1 MWYVTMETRMLRKVS
16 ITHVWT
22 SLFFPACL
30 QVERDDVLVLLVGG
44 GSVLVDQN
52 MSLSGASR
60 VITPEKYSVSV
71 CVAVTGFK
79 LSGRHSTYRWDCTE
93 MGGHTGTVSKW
104 LRGADSIL

>member
-1 MWYVTMETRMLRKVS
+1 MWHVTMETRMLRKMS
-16 ITHVWT
+16 ITHVLT
-22 SLFFPACL
+22 SLFLPACL

-71 CVAVTGFK
+71 FHNY
-79 LSGRHSTYRWDCTE
+79 SHST
-93 MGGHTGTVSKW
+93 
-104 LRGADSIL
+104 